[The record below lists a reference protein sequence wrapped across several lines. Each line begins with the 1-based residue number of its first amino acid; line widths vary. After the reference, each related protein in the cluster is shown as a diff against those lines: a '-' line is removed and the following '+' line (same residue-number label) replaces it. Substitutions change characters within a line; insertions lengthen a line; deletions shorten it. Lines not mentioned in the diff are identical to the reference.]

1 MRLEASAPY
10 AAHNRNPGPSG
21 DQGVDRDVGLIV
33 LAEDAA
39 KLRGPGPMDALPFLT
54 AVYAGQP
61 IWLWLAFLSF
71 IGFLLW
77 LDLGVINNKDGVVS
91 ASKSAKMW
99 AAFAS
104 LAIAFGAYVYFV
116 YEPDPRYYNS
126 PDNLNQQAVIQYFT
140 GYLLETALAFDNIF
154 VIGMIFTFFAVPR
167 EYQHRVLFWGIIGAI
182 VFRAIFI
189 SLGSAVV
196 NEFTWVLYIFAAF
209 LIFTGYKMLFGGDH
223 EMKLEDNPVLK
234 FIKKRMRVT
243 ETIENHN
250 FFVKKPHP
258 DGSGK
263 LVLWATPL
271 FLALMMV
278 EIVDIIFAVDSVP
291 AIFAVTRDPFIV
303 YTSNIF
309 AILGLRS
316 MYFMLA
322 EAVERFK
329 YLKYGL
335 SLVLVL
341 IGFKIIWNFGLS
353 KELKM
358 VPYMEPHWSLIATL
372 LLLGGSIGYSLW
384 RTRKVETK
392 PTE

>member
-1 MRLEASAPY
+1 
-10 AAHNRNPGPSG
+10 
-21 DQGVDRDVGLIV
+21 
-33 LAEDAA
+33 
-39 KLRGPGPMDALPFLT
+39 MDAIPVLS

-61 IWLWLAFLSF
+61 VWLWLAFLAF

-77 LDLGVINNKDGVVS
+77 LDLGVFNTKDEVVS
-91 ASKSAKMW
+91 AKKSAIMW
-99 AAFAS
+99 GCFAS
-104 LAIAFGAYVYFV
+104 LSIAFGAYVYFV
-116 YEPDPRYYNS
+116 YQPDPQFYNS
-126 PDNLNQQAVIQYFT
+126 PDNLNQQALVQYFT

-182 VFRAIFI
+182 VFRGIFI

-209 LIFTGYKMLFGGDH
+209 LIYTGWKMIFGGDH
-223 EMKLEDNPVLK
+223 EFSLEDNKILK
-234 FIKKRMRVT
+234 FVKKRIRVT
-243 ETIENHN
+243 DTIENHN
-250 FFVKKPHP
+250 FFVKKPDP
-258 DGSGK
+258 KGSGK
-263 LVLWATPL
+263 LVLFATPL
-271 FLALMMV
+271 FLALVMV
-278 EIVDIIFAVDSVP
+278 EIVDVVFAVDSVP

-335 SLVLVL
+335 SAVLVL
-341 IGFKIIWNFGLS
+341 IGAKIIWNFGLS
-353 KELKM
+353 KELKL

-372 LLLGGSIGYSLW
+372 SLLGGAILFSLW
-384 RTRKVETK
+384 KTRAPANPAK
-392 PTE
+392 PEA

>member
-1 MRLEASAPY
+1 M
-10 AAHNRNPGPSG
+10 
-21 DQGVDRDVGLIV
+21 DF
-33 LAEDAA
+33 LA
-39 KLRGPGPMDALPFLT
+39 LT
-54 AVYAGQP
+54 YAGQP
-61 IWLWLAFLSF
+61 IWLWLAFLAF

-77 LDLGVINNKDGVVS
+77 VDLGLLNTKDEVVS
-91 ASKSAKMW
+91 PKKSALMW

-104 LAIAFGAYVYFV
+104 LAIAFGAYVYFA
-116 YEPDPRYYNS
+116 YEPDPAYYTAEAGA
-126 PDNLNQQAVIQYFT
+126 NLNQLAVIQYFT

-196 NEFTWVLYIFAAF
+196 NEWTWVLYIFAAF
-209 LIFTGYKMLFGGDH
+209 LIYTGWKMVSGGDH
-223 EMKLEDNPVLK
+223 EMKLEDNQILK
-234 FIKKRMRVT
+234 FVKKRMRVYDK
-243 ETIENHN
+243 IENHN
-250 FFVKKPHP
+250 FFVKKPDP
-258 DGSGK
+258 ATGK
-263 LVLWATPL
+263 IVTFATPL
-271 FLALMMV
+271 FLALIMV
-278 EIVDIIFAVDSVP
+278 EAVDIIFAIDSVP

-322 EAVERFK
+322 AAVERFK

-341 IGFKIIWNFGLS
+341 IGVKIIWNFLLY
-353 KELKM
+353 KELKL
-358 VPYMEPHWSLIATL
+358 VPYLEPHWSLIATIGL
-372 LLLGGSIGYSLW
+372 IGGAMLYSLW
-384 RTRKVETK
+384 KTGK
-392 PTE
+392 PQESKPAE